1 MGGRPVIYIH
11 SDFYNNNVWMGK
23 EDLTIRSP
31 EEIKYSVSKIK
42 EAYDLYKQVRH
53 LQTEFMESHEH
64 IAPGRYA
71 ITYTDGTAI
80 TVDYEQETFE
90 VCPAMGASLESLLA

>member
-1 MGGRPVIYIH
+1 
-11 SDFYNNNVWMGK
+11 MGK

-31 EEIKYSVSKIK
+31 QEIKYSVSKIK
-42 EAYDLYKQVRH
+42 EAYDLYKRVRH

-71 ITYTDGTAI
+71 ITYTDGTVI
-80 TVDYEQETFE
+80 TVDYEQETIE
-90 VCPAMGASLESLLA
+90 VRPFMEASLEPLLA